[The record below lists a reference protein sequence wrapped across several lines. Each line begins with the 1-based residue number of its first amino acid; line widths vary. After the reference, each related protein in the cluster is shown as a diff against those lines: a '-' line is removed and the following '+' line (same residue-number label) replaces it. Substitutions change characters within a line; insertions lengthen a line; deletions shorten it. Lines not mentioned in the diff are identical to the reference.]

1 MRFAQAPSLSF
12 APATLSNF
20 QLATGGWRYPRIE
33 VRFFGLLGTA
43 AFGAGLVITLYLGV
57 YRILGLGGISNR
69 PLLVLGA
76 LLLVLGVQSV
86 SLGLLGEI
94 IIFTHARR
102 VSEYRV
108 AEIL

>member
-1 MRFAQAPSLSF
+1 
-12 APATLSNF
+12 
-20 QLATGGWRYPRIE
+20 
-33 VRFFGLLGTA
+33 
-43 AFGAGLVITLYLGV
+43 
-57 YRILGLGGISNR
+57 LGLGGISDR
-69 PLLVLGA
+69 PLLVLGV

-102 VSEYRV
+102 VSEYRI